1 MDQEIV
7 LSVSK
12 LKKYFPVRRGF
23 IWQKTIGQVKAVDE
37 VSFEVYRGETLG
49 IIGESGCGKTTLAR
63 MIMGLEKPTEGE
75 ITFLGEKIHTDMPAD
90 LRKKIQMVFQ
100 DPYSSLDPRMN
111 IRRIIEEPL
120 RVHTKLTSKEKK
132 ELLLPL
138 LKNVGIDENAL
149 QKYPH
154 EFSGGQRQRIGIAR
168 ALILQPELLLCD
180 EPVSALDVSIQ
191 AQILNLFKDLEETYH
206 LTMIFVSHDMSVI
219 RHISDRIIVMYLG
232 QIMEIAPKK
241 ELFDHTLHPYSQA
254 LMSAIPIAD
263 PEKQRARI
271 PLAGEIPSPL
281 NAPPGCPFAGRCAKA
296 KEICHRQKPGL
307 RRTSK
312 QHFVACHLFQEGCEE
327 LP

>member
-1 MDQEIV
+1 MEREII

-23 IWQKTIGQVKAVDE
+23 IWQKTIGQVKAVDD
-37 VSFEVYRGETLG
+37 VSFQVYRGETLG

-63 MIMGLEKPTEGE
+63 MIMGLEKQTEGE
-75 ITFLGEKIHTDMPAD
+75 ITFLGQRVHTEMPAE

-120 RVHTKLTSKEKK
+120 RVHTRLTAREKK

-149 QKYPH
+149 PKYPH

-232 QIMEIAPKK
+232 QIMEISPKK

-263 PEKQRARI
+263 PERQRERI
-271 PLAGEIPSPL
+271 PLKGEIPSPL
-281 NAPPGCPFAGRCAKA
+281 NAPPGCPFAGRCTKA
-296 KEICHRQKPGL
+296 MEICHHQKPGL
-307 RRTSK
+307 RHTSE
-312 QHFVACHLFQEGCEE
+312 QHYVACHLFEEGCEKA
-327 LP
+327 P